1 MIAVADYYSLQALT
15 LRQLFIASPFTNHF
29 LTRDKRYDST
39 IYSVLVEYRHV
50 KMIID
55 TILCKIRLIALCVLS
70 NGNAIF
76 QHFLAVKKK
85 IEE

>member
-29 LTRDKRYDST
+29 LTRDKRYDSI
-39 IYSVLVEYRHV
+39 IYSLVVVVVEYRHV

-55 TILCKIRLIALCVLS
+55 TILCKIRLIAYFPTETLS
-70 NGNAIF
+70 SNIS
-76 QHFLAVKKK
+76 
-85 IEE
+85 

>member
-29 LTRDKRYDST
+29 LTRDKRYDSI
-39 IYSVLVEYRHV
+39 IYSLVVVVVVVEYRHV

-55 TILCKIRLIALCVLS
+55 TM
-70 NGNAIF
+70 
-76 QHFLAVKKK
+76 
-85 IEE
+85 

>member
-29 LTRDKRYDST
+29 LTRDKRYDSI
-39 IYSVLVEYRHV
+39 IYSLVVVVVVVEYRHV

-55 TILCKIRLIALCVLS
+55 TILCKIRLIAYFPTETLS
-70 NGNAIF
+70 SNIS
-76 QHFLAVKKK
+76 
-85 IEE
+85 